1 MKNFFDS
8 KDEKITEKA
17 FSQSMIISVVSI
29 LLCIVMICSMTYAWF
44 TNETSSNSNTLM
56 SGSFGVTISVTKL
69 NDGTATASDVAVTSD
84 PNNIGK
90 YICDLEVG
98 TYTVTLNL
106 TNEST
111 VKGHCIVTVGNDTAK
126 HTAAIVGEKMA
137 NDENGEQSDPFTFT
151 ITVTQPTTVTFEP
164 RWGVVV
170 DPDIENG
177 GTYPISES
185 NNQELSY

>member
-56 SGSFGVTISVTKL
+56 SGSFDVTISITKL
-69 NDGTATASDVAVTSD
+69 NDGTATASDVAVTPD

-170 DPDIENG
+170 NPDIENG